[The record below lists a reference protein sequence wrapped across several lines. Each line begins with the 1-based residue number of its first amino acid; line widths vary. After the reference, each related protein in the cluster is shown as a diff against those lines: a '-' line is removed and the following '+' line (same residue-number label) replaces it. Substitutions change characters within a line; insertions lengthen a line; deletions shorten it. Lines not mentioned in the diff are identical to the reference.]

1 MGLNLLFLQI
11 LESVSKHHVLISIL
25 CGFYVVLLLIKYN
38 SLCILFRFLQVHLEY
53 DRSVVLQS
61 VDDYILDLRCNR
73 VELLKWNFLH
83 PKLLFFLFPRLLL
96 LNVLSILLYLLL
108 MVHHL
113 LPNRL
118 LLHCLSG
125 VNLFHHKISFFEDQ
139 LYLLHHLDQRTR
151 QTLWSGRL

>member
-1 MGLNLLFLQI
+1 MELNLFLLLI
-11 LESVSKHHVLISIL
+11 LESVSKHRVLISIL
-25 CGFYVVLLLIKYN
+25 CGFYVDLLLIKYN

-83 PKLLFFLFPRLLL
+83 PRLLFFLFPRLLL

-113 LPNRL
+113 FPNRL
-118 LLHCLSG
+118 LIHSMSG
-125 VNLFHHKISFFEDQ
+125 VNLFHRKISFNINKQ
-139 LYLLHHLDQRTR
+139 LCVCLY
-151 QTLWSGRL
+151 